1 MGERCR
7 LMMREMVHRGAN
19 LIMVLALLLTVF
31 PFAASAAG
39 RVEVS
44 KTYELDEAAAYLS
57 FILEGSDGEF
67 ASTLK
72 MPGGHVLRATK
83 SNKISAGGKVQWTNE
98 YVIRQAPRGTYTFT
112 VSAPKRA
119 YYNLRVNVPL
129 FSDIPGHWA
138 QESIEALAAAGT
150 VAGYG
155 EGRFG
160 PNADVTGEALIKMLV
175 LSLTEELPN
184 GKRQWRKSFR
194 WRVKDERLSAQMGL
208 SEYSFIPEK
217 GMPWAAP
224 YLSAAKE
231 IGITEDWSAAGLR
244 EPFKRKDVALL
255 AANVMSMAAPSRPA
269 KTPSFSDM
277 KAVDAKYRDAIART
291 AAFIILSGYP
301 DGTFRP
307 EERVTRAEA
316 AIVITRL
323 LGFLK

>member
-1 MGERCR
+1 
-7 LMMREMVHRGAN
+7 MMREIVYRGVN
-19 LIMVLALLLTVF
+19 LVVVLALLLAVF
-31 PFAASAAG
+31 PLAASAAG

-44 KTYELDEAAAYLS
+44 KTYELNEAAAYIS

-67 ASTLK
+67 DSALR
-72 MPGGHVLRATK
+72 MPGGHVLRVTK

-98 YVIRQAPRGTYTFT
+98 YVIRKAPRGTYKFT
-112 VSAPKRA
+112 ISAPKRA

-138 QESIEALAAAGT
+138 QEDIEALAAAGT

-160 PNADVTGEALIKMLV
+160 PNDQVTGEALIKMLV

-184 GKRQWRKSFR
+184 GKRQWKKSFR
-194 WRVKDERLSAQMGL
+194 WRVKDERLGAQMGL
-208 SEYSFIPEK
+208 AEYSLLPETGK
-217 GMPWAAP
+217 RWSAP

-231 IGITEDWSAAGLR
+231 IGITEDWSADGLR
-244 EPFKRKDVALL
+244 EPFKRKEVALL
-255 AANVMSMAAPSRPA
+255 AANVMRMVAPARLA
-269 KTPSFSDM
+269 KTPAFSDM
-277 KAVDAKYRDAIART
+277 NAVEAKYRDAVSLT
-291 AAFIILSGYP
+291 AGYSVFSGYP

-307 EERVTRAEA
+307 EEHVTRAEA